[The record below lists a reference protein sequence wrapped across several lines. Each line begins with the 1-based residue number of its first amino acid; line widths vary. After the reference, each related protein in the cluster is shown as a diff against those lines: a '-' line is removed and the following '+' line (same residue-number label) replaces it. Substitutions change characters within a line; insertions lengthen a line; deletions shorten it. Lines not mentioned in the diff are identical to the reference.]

1 MYKVMTFRYDVK
13 LWLFGSN
20 LVNVISF
27 VSNFWTFF
35 FERIM
40 SHWSRWKLT
49 SRLALFCIADDSMP
63 FDKFC
68 PSIAPIVRSRT
79 CNICKQYFPS
89 KKAIHYHKRAKICG
103 NYTLQSADD
112 IEMSESEDEMEITT
126 PTNNIDNSGWPVIDE
141 KTDEFAV
148 RFEIWR
154 NLFKRQLNLFIVA
167 TFFVRINV
175 IFIIK
180 AV

>member
-1 MYKVMTFRYDVK
+1 
-13 LWLFGSN
+13 
-20 LVNVISF
+20 
-27 VSNFWTFF
+27 
-35 FERIM
+35 
-40 SHWSRWKLT
+40 
-49 SRLALFCIADDSMP
+49 MP

-89 KKAIHYHKRAKICG
+89 KKAIHDHKRAKICG

-148 RFEIWR
+148 RFEI
-154 NLFKRQLNLFIVA
+154 
-167 TFFVRINV
+167 
-175 IFIIK
+175 
-180 AV
+180 